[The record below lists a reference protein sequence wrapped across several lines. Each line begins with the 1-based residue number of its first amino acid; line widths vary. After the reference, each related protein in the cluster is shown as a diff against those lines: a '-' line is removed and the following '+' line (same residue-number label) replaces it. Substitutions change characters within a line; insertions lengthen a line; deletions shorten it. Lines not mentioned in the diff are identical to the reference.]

1 MAPNSH
7 PDNIAPELHTESKS
21 FRAFGIA
28 IALTIGICLSSVF
41 LGMALSNRD
50 LMRKALLSQARSELA
65 RIAMTEKWNASY
77 GGVYV
82 EKTPG
87 MKSNPYLVD
96 PDITATNGKVY
107 TKKNPELMTHEIA
120 EMTGNSRGNAFH
132 ITSLRPLNPGNK
144 PDAIEADALRAF
156 EKGEKERYWTQTIGG
171 RDYFRYMAPLITEES
186 CLQCHAQQ
194 GYKVGDIRGGIGI
207 QLDTHDLERTMRR
220 NSAIIAALAVTTIAL
235 LLTLIFSL
243 FNRLRKQLAQA
254 RRLLRVMA
262 TIDPLTG
269 AYNRRQV
276 QQHFA
281 NELSRHVRSQHPLS
295 CLMIDIDHF
304 KAVNDAHGHQVGD
317 DVLRK
322 VTSRIGSSLRVYDV
336 VGRYGGE
343 EFLVILPETDSQE
356 AAAIAERVR
365 ESVAQTAEATGDQGH
380 PVTISLGVASNRS
393 GDTVDTMTQRA
404 DEALYHAKNNGRNRV
419 EVSD

>member
-1 MAPNSH
+1 
-7 PDNIAPELHTESKS
+7 
-21 FRAFGIA
+21 
-28 IALTIGICLSSVF
+28 
-41 LGMALSNRD
+41 
-50 LMRKALLSQARSELA
+50 
-65 RIAMTEKWNASY
+65 
-77 GGVYV
+77 
-82 EKTPG
+82 
-87 MKSNPYLVD
+87 
-96 PDITATNGKVY
+96 
-107 TKKNPELMTHEIA
+107 
-120 EMTGNSRGNAFH
+120 
-132 ITSLRPLNPGNK
+132 
-144 PDAIEADALRAF
+144 
-156 EKGEKERYWTQTIGG
+156 
-171 RDYFRYMAPLITEES
+171 MAPLITEES